1 MPRVATPDHRA
12 QRTFAPLVFRA
23 RFQPERL
30 LTPPPLPWNI
40 SYPPHGEGKPA
51 DDTPLVTDKSPSA
64 DKAPLIK
71 IKRPPGEPG
80 RKGERGFSTKDVLDL
95 PEGMYEDLLGD
106 IHVLAAKHLEV
117 TKTISN
123 QPPDKLAL
131 IFKEIKGTYPL
142 LEQKFEADWP
152 AKAILQ
158 VFLKNTS
165 AKHGSA
171 KSK

>member
-1 MPRVATPDHRA
+1 MPRVATPNHRA

-51 DDTPLVTDKSPSA
+51 DDTPLVTDESPSA
-64 DKAPLIK
+64 DKTPLIK

-95 PEGMYEDLLGD
+95 PEGVYEDLLVGQRYAD
-106 IHVLAAKHLEV
+106 FWPHLIH
-117 TKTISN
+117 
-123 QPPDKLAL
+123 L
-131 IFKEIKGTYPL
+131 IGRYPRPCCETFGSYQNHFK
-142 LEQKFEADWP
+142 
-152 AKAILQ
+152 
-158 VFLKNTS
+158 S
-165 AKHGSA
+165 ATG
-171 KSK
+171 